1 MSEISRHLITDYR
14 NVPGEHCGS
23 TAMRNLLFH
32 YCGLDLSEEEIFG
45 LGSGIDLMLIENEAF
60 IPGVVLFGRGPMLE
74 ADVGEALGIDYR
86 ERIEPDDAKAW
97 EVVKAE
103 VAAGRPTMLS
113 GDALYLDYRDFKV
126 HFPSH
131 RFVLLGFDDERC
143 VAFVAD
149 RIDPETQECSYEA
162 LANSRNPK
170 DFVSTVNQWG
180 RFEDC
185 EPKRSLPDAFRRA
198 IAKSAARMT
207 GEDDSHVA
215 DYAGA
220 GDGDSASRAA
230 SGLGAFE
237 PLSQVLA
244 RLPEHPRGGEIA
256 RYAGSCIE
264 AFGTGGGNFRT
275 LFAGFLSKARTAVPD
290 AVPADAPELA
300 AEASRLWTG
309 ISQRLSAFSKS
320 GEISEL
326 DSATGLVSQTAAT
339 ETRLFE
345 GLAETARS

>member
-1 MSEISRHLITDYR
+1 MGGESRHLITDYR
-14 NVPGEHCGS
+14 NIPGEHCGS
-23 TAMRNLLFH
+23 TAMRNLVFH

-60 IPGVVLFGRGPMLE
+60 IPGIVLFGRGPMLE
-74 ADVGEALGIDYR
+74 ADVGDALGIDYR
-86 ERIEPDDAKAW
+86 EQIEPDDEKAW

-131 RFVLLGFDDERC
+131 RFVLLGFDDDRQ

-149 RIDPETQECSYEA
+149 RIDVETQECSYDA

-180 RFEDC
+180 RFENC

-207 GEDDSHVA
+207 GDDKSHVA

-220 GDGDSASRAA
+220 DDNDGENRAT
-230 SGLGAFE
+230 SGLAAFARFSE
-237 PLSQVLA
+237 VLGL
-244 RLPEHPRGGEIA
+244 LPDHARGGEIA

-264 AFGTGGGNFRT
+264 AFGTGGGNFRN
-275 LFAGFLSKARTAVPD
+275 LFAGFLSKARTTVPD
-290 AVPADAPELA
+290 AVPEASPALA
-300 AEASRLWTG
+300 AEASRAWTQ
-309 ISQRLSAFSKS
+309 ISERLSAFSKS
-320 GEISEL
+320 GETSEL
-326 DSATGLVSQTAAT
+326 DAAKEHVSRAAAT
-339 ETRLFE
+339 ETKLFE
-345 GLAETARS
+345 DLAEASRT

>member
-1 MSEISRHLITDYR
+1 MSEESRHLITDYR

-23 TAMRNLLFH
+23 TAMRNLVFH

-60 IPGVVLFGRGPMLE
+60 IPGIVLFGRGPTLE
-74 ADVGEALGIDYR
+74 ADVGDALGIDYR
-86 ERIEPDDAKAW
+86 EQVEPDDEKAW
-97 EVVKAE
+97 DVVKAE

-131 RFVLLGFDDERC
+131 RFVLLGFDDERR

-170 DFVSTVNQWG
+170 DFVSTLNQWG

-198 IAKSAARMT
+198 ISKSAARMT
-207 GEDDSHVA
+207 GADESHVI

-220 GDGDSASRAA
+220 GGEDSGNRAT
-230 SGLGAFE
+230 SGLAAFDRISE
-237 PLSQVLA
+237 VVVSLG
-244 RLPEHPRGGEIA
+244 EHPRGSEIA

-275 LFAGFLSKARTAVPD
+275 LFAGFLSKARTTVPD
-290 AVPADAPELA
+290 AVPVDAPELA
-300 AEASRLWTG
+300 AEASGTWTR
-309 ISQRLSAFSKS
+309 ISERLSAFSKS
-320 GEISEL
+320 GETAEL
-326 DSATGLVSQTAAT
+326 DAAKGLIVQAAAT
-339 ETRLFE
+339 ETKLFE
-345 GLAETARS
+345 GLAKAARS